1 MTGKNDT
8 LIIGLGNEILT
19 DDRVGIELV
28 RILKA
33 KVRNADIVEAA
44 VGGLELIQLMSGY
57 RKVII
62 IDAVMTG
69 RHETG
74 SLITL
79 KPEDFPHGSAMV
91 RHQIGLNEALEL
103 GRRTGMDLPSEIV
116 IYGVEV
122 REIMTFGESCTPE
135 IARRIPGLAQ
145 RILDDQFGS
154 LHEE

>member
-1 MTGKNDT
+1 MTSKNDT

-28 RILKA
+28 RVLKA

-44 VGGLELIQLMSGY
+44 VGGLELIQLMNGY

-69 RHETG
+69 RHEAG

-79 KPEDFPHGSAMV
+79 TPEDFPHGSAMV

-103 GRRTGMDLPSEIV
+103 GRCTGMNLPTEIV

-135 IARRIPGLAQ
+135 IARRIPALAR
-145 RILDDQFGS
+145 RILNDQFG
-154 LHEE
+154 L